1 MWLRSKW
8 KPPLLWCAS
17 LLAISPASAQTIDP
31 GSVPGAAAQTSAQAK
46 APPAP
51 VVQHYEPR
59 PALWLLEDADTKIY
73 MLGTIHVLP
82 PGFRWRSP
90 AIDRVIER
98 ADELVLETYQEGEDD
113 VPPEAPALFALE
125 TPRPILGRVPADKRD
140 ALAKVIEAGPLPIEA
155 YAGLRTWA
163 AALMIGMA
171 GILEGYGVDDPD
183 DAPGVEERL
192 EADFEAAG
200 KPIGQIEDP
209 IDVLKSLNALPEET
223 QLELLL
229 SSVDEAG
236 AVSAAPA
243 GEDHDIWAQGR
254 AEALADSLEDLP
266 PALFDALV
274 RRRNAAWTEWLA
286 QRLEKPGTMLLAVG
300 AGHLAGPSSVQ
311 KMLEARGLSVKRV
324 D

>member
-1 MWLRSKW
+1 M
-8 KPPLLWCAS
+8 
-17 LLAISPASAQTIDP
+17 ISPAPVQAIEPAAKPAISAQSSP
-31 GSVPGAAAQTSAQAK
+31 QAEAQPS
-46 APPAP
+46 P
-51 VVQHYEPR
+51 VVQDYEPR

-73 MLGTIHVLP
+73 ILGTIHVLP

-113 VPPEAPALFALE
+113 VPPEAPGLFALE
-125 TPRPILGRVPADKRD
+125 TPRPILDRVPADKRD

-209 IDVLKSLNALPEET
+209 VDVLKSLNALPEET

-236 AVSAAPA
+236 ADPAPQA
-243 GEDHDIWAQGR
+243 SEDHDIWAQGR

-311 KMLEARGLSVKRV
+311 KMLEARGLPVKRV